1 MSRAY
6 CFFGLRHRWLVGLCE
21 RMLLNEVIFRVM
33 MDDDVD
39 AELLMLIAQK
49 VTGTL
54 CTLPRN
60 GSNPHRLY
68 STEPDAKVIPC
79 LEVCSRSC

>member
-1 MSRAY
+1 
-6 CFFGLRHRWLVGLCE
+6 
-21 RMLLNEVIFRVM
+21 MLLNEVILRVM
-33 MDDDVD
+33 MDDVGV
-39 AELLMLIAQK
+39 ELLMSRAQK
-49 VTGTL
+49 VPRTS

-68 STEPDAKVIPC
+68 STEPDAKVVPC